1 MDVRDVGV
9 ALWRQRP
16 LVALVLVITGA
27 AVALGLFFAPK
38 SYSATATISAVE
50 APGASE
56 NDDPDLLRGSVAEL
70 AGSRAVVS
78 RVQGRI
84 PVDRDEDELRS
95 AVDGEW
101 QRGTI
106 FVEVTA
112 ADADPDVAAAIANA
126 VAEVLVDS
134 EVTEQVAE
142 PSIEQ
147 GLVLTI
153 SERAVPPDTFTSP
166 DVRLA
171 VGLGALLALGLA
183 TAAAVV
189 RDRRI
194 HTVDDAAGAE
204 EAATAPLLAHL
215 AQPEDVTAMPALRP
229 GTVEAEVFR

>member
-171 VGLGALLALGLA
+171 VGLGALLALG
-183 TAAAVV
+183 
-189 RDRRI
+189 
-194 HTVDDAAGAE
+194 
-204 EAATAPLLAHL
+204 
-215 AQPEDVTAMPALRP
+215 
-229 GTVEAEVFR
+229 